1 MGLFLSRVREIIRCF
16 KKLPIFSLI
25 EPFCAKNKFF
35 NFFVHRA
42 EKKRI
47 FASLIEKP

>member
-1 MGLFLSRVREIIRCF
+1 MGLFLPRVREIIRCF

-35 NFFVHRA
+35 NFFVHCA

-47 FASLIEKP
+47 FAPLIEKP

>member
-25 EPFCAKNKFF
+25 EPFCVKNKFF
-35 NFFVHRA
+35 NFFAHRA

-47 FASLIEKP
+47 FAPLIEKP

>member
-35 NFFVHRA
+35 NFFVKKKK
-42 EKKRI
+42 KKRI
-47 FASLIEKP
+47 FAPLIEKP